1 MAGETENQ
9 CSPSAI
15 QAEKQLRRM
24 NDEWVEALVRSDTA
38 TLNRLMDEGCIFS
51 YALDGDDRAQF
62 IADIE
67 SGDLRVATLKRDHVE
82 VSIYGSTGVLIAFD
96 TADWRYKGKHI
107 QSHYRSI
114 HVYAERAGQWQIV
127 AIQASP
133 ISLK

>member
-1 MAGETENQ
+1 MAGEAENP

-15 QAEKQLRRM
+15 RAEQQLRRM

-67 SGDLRVATLKRDHVE
+67 AGDLRVAMLKRDHVE

-96 TADWRYKGKHI
+96 TADWRYKGQHI
-107 QSHYRSI
+107 QSHYRTI
-114 HVYAERAGQWQIV
+114 HVYAERGGHWQIV

>member
-1 MAGETENQ
+1 MSSQAENEN
-9 CSPSAI
+9 SPSTI
-15 QAEKQLRRM
+15 QAEQQLRRI
-24 NDEWVEALVRSDTA
+24 NEEWVEALVRSDTA

-51 YALDGDDRAQF
+51 YALDGDDKAQF

-82 VSIYGSTGVLIAFD
+82 VSIYDSTGVLIAFD
-96 TADWRYKGKHI
+96 TADWRYKGQHI
-107 QSHYRSI
+107 QSHYRTI

>member
-1 MAGETENQ
+1 MAGQAKGEN
-9 CSPSAI
+9 SPSTI
-15 QAEKQLRRM
+15 QGEQELRRI
-24 NDEWVEALVRSDTA
+24 NDEWVAALVRSDTT

-51 YALDGDDRAQF
+51 YALDGDDKAQF

-67 SGDLRVATLKRDHVE
+67 AGELQVASLKREHVE

-96 TADWRYKGKHI
+96 TADWRYKGQHI
-107 QSHYRSI
+107 QSHYRTI
-114 HVYAERAGQWQIV
+114 HVYAERNGQWQIV